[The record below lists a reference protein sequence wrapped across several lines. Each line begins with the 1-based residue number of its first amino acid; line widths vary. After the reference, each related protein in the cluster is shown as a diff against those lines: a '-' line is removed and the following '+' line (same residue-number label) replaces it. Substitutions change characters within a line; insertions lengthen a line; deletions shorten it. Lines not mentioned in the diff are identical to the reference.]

1 MYQTAEQEL
10 ISDAHISDHKRQQL
24 IPKAEILHVSNHE
37 TIKTKTVVNM
47 LAALGADK
55 KAIIVMGENNAKAV
69 KSARNIPGVKT
80 APAITLNIFDVLNS
94 DKIIVVKDAVAKLEE
109 VYA

>member
-37 TIKTKTVVNM
+37 TIKTKTIITYLN
-47 LAALGADK
+47 K
-55 KAIIVMGENNAKAV
+55 KVINKQNQ
-69 KSARNIPGVKT
+69 
-80 APAITLNIFDVLNS
+80 
-94 DKIIVVKDAVAKLEE
+94 
-109 VYA
+109 